1 MLRDII
7 RPSIGSSSDIPLTQN
22 VNGILYFEDTT
33 RGKVL
38 SVARENL
45 TFGINHRDVSGKRWL
60 KTTGNVV
67 SSITGYKVP
76 RDATITAI
84 TIETQNVVVDGRFNI
99 RTNSSASNIHTTQLL
114 SVSEKIEDNLNYNI
128 NKGDYVQVFLWVVS
142 GDVDYPVVTIEMAWR

>member
-1 MLRDII
+1 
-7 RPSIGSSSDIPLTQN
+7 
-22 VNGILYFEDTT
+22 
-33 RGKVL
+33 L

-45 TFGINHRDVSGKRWL
+45 TFGVDHKNVSGKRWL

-67 SSITGYKVP
+67 SSITGYKIP

-84 TIETQNVVVDGRFNI
+84 TIETQNIVIDGRFNI
-99 RTNSSASNIHTTQLL
+99 RTNGSNTNIHTTQL
-114 SVSEKIEDNLNYNI
+114 SSEIEKIEDNLNYNI